1 MDAATQQI
9 KKDSRQ
15 TCLQVLAAVLFVLL
29 TGLSAEAQNGRLRSR
44 DGAQSLVH
52 DLQNPV
58 QPFNAVRW
66 DVQNRSR
73 SGCVVQ
79 WTADAFVHRDLG
91 AKADCGLQLTIVQQ
105 SNNGRWSVLQP
116 QDQTEVASGR
126 DQASVSIAAERQGVA
141 RIALQVLFTNDEPT
155 SLVAGQYETVVTGT
169 ITAP

>member
-1 MDAATQQI
+1 MDAATHQI
-9 KKDSRQ
+9 TKDSCQ

-29 TGLSAEAQNGRLRSR
+29 TSLPAAAQNARLRSR

-52 DLQNPV
+52 DLQNAV

-105 SNNGRWSVLQP
+105 SNRGRWSVLLP
-116 QDQTEVASGR
+116 QDQTEVANGR
-126 DQASVSIAAERQGVA
+126 DRASVSIAAQRQGVA
-141 RIALQVLFTNDEPT
+141 RIALQVLFASDDPS
-155 SLVAGQYETVVTGT
+155 SLVAGQYQTTVTGT